1 MYNDLT
7 EDIGIGNLNINN
19 TNNTNNKNNK
29 NNTKQLLDV
38 YYYIDLDDTQDKE
51 YITRC
56 LNLNIRVNQ
65 KEFELNKFEYCNVN
79 IQTTENDVIKRGLL
93 TFNKMFKQLK
103 LKGNNE
109 IWFVYISRGDIKQ
122 IYKQAFVTLV
132 NKNPSIKSCCYAINK
147 SDIIINKTDDKYIK
161 LNVIKEINKTFIEL
175 FCSENNI
182 TYTNLFET

>member
-1 MYNDLT
+1 MYNNST
-7 EDIGIGNLNINN
+7 GDIGIGNLNINN
-19 TNNTNNKNNK
+19 TKDTKQQLL
-29 NNTKQLLDV
+29 KQLLDV
-38 YYYIDLDDTQDKE
+38 YYCIDLDDTQDKE
-51 YITRC
+51 YIARC

-65 KEFELNKFEYCNVN
+65 KQFELNKFEYCNIN
-79 IQTTENDVIKRGLL
+79 IQTKENDVIKRGLL

-122 IYKQAFVTLV
+122 IYKNAFVTLV
-132 NKNPSIKSCCYAINK
+132 NKNPSIKTCSYAINK
-147 SDIIINKTDDKYIK
+147 SDITINKIDDKYTK